1 MDYKTLTGGTV
12 GTGLSLLGTSMAT
25 DRIEAI
31 VGIVC
36 SIIGVVITVISG
48 LIIPLI
54 KNIKKAKEDG
64 EITGDEV
71 SQIVS
76 DAKEGAEQVV
86 DKIKEEI
93 DKHKEDKDE

>member
-1 MDYKTLTGGTV
+1 MDYKTLTGGTI
-12 GTGLSLLGTSMAT
+12 GTGLSLFGTSMAT

-48 LIIPLI
+48 LVIPLI
-54 KNIKKAKEDG
+54 KNIRKAKEDG

-71 SQIVS
+71 SDIL
-76 DAKEGAEQVV
+76 DTAKDGTQQVV
-86 DKIKEEI
+86 DKIKQEI
-93 DKHKEDKDE
+93 DKHKEDSDE